1 MTKKMKKHNSKVSCG
16 EAFNFTGQHLIYN
29 KKLINE
35 IVDQA
40 KIGIHDT
47 VLDLGAGK
55 GALTTVLNQKAG
67 KVLAVECD
75 PKFVK
80 ILEQKVVQ
88 NLNTK
93 VIHQDILK
101 MHLPKE
107 KFIVVS
113 NIPYSITTPI
123 MKMLLNKPSNGFQR
137 GVIVMEKGAAKR
149 FTSKIVKDPYIIV
162 WRMWFDIWYVK
173 EISRRNF
180 SPPPRVDSA
189 MITIMRKARPIVPIA
204 DYLTFWGMVD
214 YMLKNPRLSIDL
226 VLRGVFTSPQIKYL
240 KRNIG
245 IKSDFPVMSLSEQ
258 QWGIIFETMVK
269 HVPKFSWPKI
279 KREKLDH
286 FNRNGNFRT
295 ERKSGKPTGNP

>member
-1 MTKKMKKHNSKVSCG
+1 MTKKIKKYNSKVSCG
-16 EAFNFTGQHLIYN
+16 EALNFTGQHLIYN

-75 PKFVK
+75 TKFVE
-80 ILEQKVVQ
+80 ILKQKVIQ
-88 NLNTK
+88 NPNTK
-93 VIHQDILK
+93 IIHQDILK

-137 GVIVMEKGAAKR
+137 GVIMMEKGAAKR

-173 EISRRNF
+173 GISRRNF

-204 DYLTFWGMVD
+204 DYLIFWGMVD
-214 YMLKNPRLSIDL
+214 YVLKNPRLSIDL
-226 VLRGVFTSPQIKYL
+226 ALRGVFTSPQIKYL
-240 KRNIG
+240 KRNLG
-245 IKSDFPVMSLSEQ
+245 IKSDFPVMSLSEK

-269 HVPKFSWPKI
+269 HVPKFRWPKI
-279 KREKLDH
+279 KKK
-286 FNRNGNFRT
+286 N
-295 ERKSGKPTGNP
+295 